1 MRIILILSTLVAALF
16 SSACSDNIQGPPSTP
31 ELTTR
36 GFFKAIYVDRDVNKA
51 KQYVAPSIAELLQ
64 HYRIASSVQR
74 HMLNLPM
81 TDVSVEI
88 LEVDLDFFRKFSDTT
103 TVVAKL
109 TGQRNGQKWKDDR
122 TLRLEKRRG
131 VWVITEIVP
140 EKMR

>member
-1 MRIILILSTLVAALF
+1 MRIILILSTLLAALLT
-16 SSACSDNIQGPPSTP
+16 SGCSDDIQGPPSTP

-36 GFFKAIYVDRDVNKA
+36 GFFEAIYVERDVSKA
-51 KQYVAPSIAELLQ
+51 EQYVDPSIAELLQ

-81 TDVSVEI
+81 TNVSIEI

-109 TGQRNGQKWKDDR
+109 TGLRNGQKWKDDR
-122 TLRLEKRRG
+122 TLRLEKRKG
-131 VWVITEIVP
+131 IWVITEIVP